1 MNVSTRLVYPARTA
15 RRHAAPAA
23 AVIVALLGPALLATA
38 CAGSRGGHVAQLD
51 TTATKSSTS
60 AGPQAASARQNGGL
74 AFSRCMR
81 SHGVSQFPDPDSSGA
96 IPKVTLQQL
105 GIGGSQFQ
113 AAQSACAYLL
123 QSSDTEVRQTLSGML
138 DFARC
143 MRSHG
148 VDNWPDPTTDSDG
161 QAVFDLHGRINPDT
175 PQMDTKS
182 GRCAHLLHPTPGE
195 NGTVLCNGIGEAGC
209 HHYG

>member
-1 MNVSTRLVYPARTA
+1 MKVSTRLVYEARTA
-15 RRHAAPAA
+15 RRHAAPTA
-23 AVIVALLGPALLATA
+23 AVIAALLAPALLATA
-38 CAGSRGGHVAQLD
+38 CAGSPHSHIAELGTTIAQSG
-51 TTATKSSTS
+51 TPTNT
-60 AGPQAASARQNGGL
+60 PAASARQNGGL

-105 GIGGSQFQ
+105 GVGSSPFQ
-113 AAQSACAYLL
+113 AARSACGHLL
-123 QSSDTEVRQTLSGML
+123 QPSDIQVQQTLSGML

-148 VDNWPDPTTDSDG
+148 VRNWPDPTTDSDG
-161 QAVFDLHGRINPDT
+161 QVVFDLRGRINPDT

-182 GRCAHLLHPTPGE
+182 GRCSHLLHPAPGQ
-195 NGTVLCNGIGEAGC
+195 NGTVLCNGIGEVGC

>member
-1 MNVSTRLVYPARTA
+1 MKVSTRFVYEARTG
-15 RRHAAPAA
+15 RRHAAPTA
-23 AVIVALLGPALLATA
+23 AVIAALLAPALLATA
-38 CAGSRGGHVAQLD
+38 CAGSPRSHIAELGT
-51 TTATKSSTS
+51 TTAHSGTSTNT
-60 AGPQAASARQNGGL
+60 PAASARQNGGL

-105 GIGGSQFQ
+105 GVGSSPFQ
-113 AAQSACAYLL
+113 AARSACGHLL
-123 QSSDTEVRQTLSGML
+123 QPSDTQVQQTLSGML

-148 VDNWPDPTTDSDG
+148 VRNWPDPTTDSDG
-161 QAVFDLHGRINPDT
+161 QVVFDLRGRINPDT

-182 GRCAHLLHPTPGE
+182 GRCSHLLHPAPGQ

>member
-1 MNVSTRLVYPARTA
+1 MSSPPDVAVVI
-15 RRHAAPAA
+15 A
-23 AVIVALLGPALLATA
+23 AVVGLTLLAA
-38 CAGSRGGHVAQLD
+38 GCAGSPSSHVAQIG
-51 TTATKSSTS
+51 TTATRSSTS
-60 AGPQAASARQNGGL
+60 GHSPAGSARENGGL

-96 IPKVTLQQL
+96 IPKVTMEQL
-105 GIGGSQFQ
+105 GVSGSRFQ
-113 AAQSACAYLL
+113 AAQSACAHLL
-123 QSSDTEVRQTLSGML
+123 QSTTTQVQQTLSGML

-148 VDNWPDPTTDSDG
+148 VRNWPDPTTDNTG
-161 QAVFDLHGRINPDT
+161 QAVFDLRGQINPDT
-175 PQMDTKS
+175 PQMDAKS
-182 GRCAHLLHPTPGE
+182 GRCSRLLHPAPGQ

>member
-1 MNVSTRLVYPARTA
+1 MKVSTRLVRRARSA
-15 RRHAAPAA
+15 WRPAAPTA
-23 AVIVALLGPALLATA
+23 AVIAAVVGLALLAAA
-38 CAGSRGGHVAQLD
+38 CAGSPGSHVAQLG
-51 TTATKSSTS
+51 TTGTQSSTS
-60 AGPQAASARQNGGL
+60 SNSPAAPARQNGGL

-96 IPKVTLQQL
+96 IPKVRLQQL
-105 GIGGSQFQ
+105 GVSSSQFQ
-113 AAQSACAYLL
+113 AAQTACASLL
-123 QSSDTEVRQTLSGML
+123 QPSHAQVQQTLSGML

-148 VDNWPDPTTDSDG
+148 VHAWPDPRTDSDG

-182 GRCAHLLHPTPGE
+182 GRCSHLLHPAPGE

>member
-1 MNVSTRLVYPARTA
+1 MSSSWRL
-15 RRHAAPAA
+15 AAPTGAIIA
-23 AVIVALLGPALLATA
+23 AVAGLALLAAA
-38 CAGSRGGHVAQLD
+38 CAGSRGSHVAQLG
-51 TTATKSSTS
+51 TTTTQSIST
-60 AGPQAASARQNGGL
+60 GQPAASARQNGGL
-74 AFSRCMR
+74 AFSHCIR

-105 GIGGSQFQ
+105 GVGSSQFQ
-113 AAQSACAYLL
+113 AAQSACVSLL
-123 QSSDTEVRQTLSGML
+123 QPSNAQVQQTLSGML

-148 VDNWPDPTTDSDG
+148 VHSWPDPSTDSDG
-161 QAVFDLHGRINPDT
+161 QAAFDLHGRINPDT

-182 GRCAHLLHPTPGE
+182 GLCAHLLHPAPGQD
-195 NGTVLCNGIGEAGC
+195 GTVLCNGIGEAGC

>member
-1 MNVSTRLVYPARTA
+1 MSSAWRL
-15 RRHAAPAA
+15 AAPTAAIIAA
-23 AVIVALLGPALLATA
+23 AAGLALLAAA
-38 CAGSRGGHVAQLD
+38 CAGSRGSHVAQLG
-51 TTATKSSTS
+51 TTTTQNIST
-60 AGPQAASARQNGGL
+60 GQRAASARQNGAL
-74 AFSRCMR
+74 AFSHCMR

-105 GIGGSQFQ
+105 RVGSSQFQ
-113 AAQSACAYLL
+113 AAQSACVSLL
-123 QSSDTEVRQTLSGML
+123 QPSNAQVQQTLSGML

-148 VDNWPDPTTDSDG
+148 VHSWPDPRTDSDG
-161 QAVFDLHGRINPDT
+161 QAAFDLHGRINPDT

-182 GRCAHLLHPTPGE
+182 GLCAHLLHPVPGQD
-195 NGTVLCNGIGEAGC
+195 GTVLCNGIGEAGC

>member
-1 MNVSTRLVYPARTA
+1 MKVSTRLVRRARSA
-15 RRHAAPAA
+15 WRPAAPTA
-23 AVIVALLGPALLATA
+23 AVIAAVVGLALLAAA
-38 CAGSRGGHVAQLD
+38 CAGSPGSHVAQLG
-51 TTATKSSTS
+51 TTATQSTS
-60 AGPQAASARQNGGL
+60 TNTPAASARQNGGL

-81 SHGVSQFPDPDSSGA
+81 SHGASQFPDPDSSGA
-96 IPKVTLQQL
+96 IPKVSLQQL
-105 GIGGSQFQ
+105 GVSSSQFQ
-113 AAQSACAYLL
+113 AAQTACASLL
-123 QSSDTEVRQTLSGML
+123 QPTNTQVQQTLSGML

-148 VDNWPDPTTDSDG
+148 VRNWPDPSTDSDG
-161 QAVFDLHGRINPDT
+161 QAVFDLHGRISPDT

-182 GRCAHLLHPTPGE
+182 GRCSHLLHSAPGQ

>member
-1 MNVSTRLVYPARTA
+1 MSSAWRL
-15 RRHAAPAA
+15 AAPTAPVIAA
-23 AVIVALLGPALLATA
+23 AAGLALLASA
-38 CAGSRGGHVAQLD
+38 CADSRGSHVAQLG
-51 TTATKSSTS
+51 TTTTQSIST
-60 AGPQAASARQNGGL
+60 GRPAASARQNGGL
-74 AFSRCMR
+74 AFSHCMR

-105 GIGGSQFQ
+105 GVGSSQFQ
-113 AAQSACAYLL
+113 AAQSACVSLL
-123 QSSDTEVRQTLSGML
+123 HPSNAQVRETLSGML

-148 VDNWPDPTTDSDG
+148 VHSWPDPSTDSDG
-161 QAVFDLHGRINPDT
+161 RAVFDLHGRINPDT

-182 GRCAHLLHPTPGE
+182 GLCARLLHPAPGQ

>member
-1 MNVSTRLVYPARTA
+1 MKVSTHLVYRARA
-15 RRHAAPAA
+15 AWRHAAPTP
-23 AVIVALLGPALLATA
+23 AVIAALVGPALLLTA
-38 CAGSRGGHVAQLD
+38 CAGSPGSHVAQLG
-51 TTATKSSTS
+51 TTATQSSS
-60 AGPQAASARQNGGL
+60 AGPPAASARQNGAL

-81 SHGVSQFPDPDSSGA
+81 SHGVSQFPDPGSSGA

-105 GIGGSQFQ
+105 GVGSSQFQ
-113 AAQSACAYLL
+113 AAQTACVSLL
-123 QSSDTEVRQTLSGML
+123 EPTNTQVQQTLSGML

-148 VDNWPDPTTDSDG
+148 VHNWPDPTTDSDG
-161 QAVFDLHGRINPDT
+161 QAVFDLRGRVKPDT

-182 GRCAHLLHPTPGE
+182 GRCAHLLHPAPGQD
-195 NGTVLCNGIGEAGC
+195 GTVLCNGIGEAGC

>member
-1 MNVSTRLVYPARTA
+1 MKAV
-15 RRHAAPAA
+15 AAISAA
-23 AVIVALLGPALLATA
+23 GVILLSTA
-38 CAGSRGGHVAQLD
+38 CSGSPGSHVAQLG
-51 TTATKSSTS
+51 TTTTQSGTSTNT
-60 AGPQAASARQNGGL
+60 AAASARQNGGL

-105 GIGGSQFQ
+105 GVGSSQFQ
-113 AAQSACAYLL
+113 GAQSACAYLL
-123 QSSDTEVRQTLSGML
+123 KPSDIQVQQTLSGML

-148 VDNWPDPTTDSDG
+148 VPNWPDPATDSDG
-161 QAVFDLHGRINPDT
+161 QAVFDLRSRINPDT

-182 GRCAHLLHPTPGE
+182 GRCAHLLHPAPGQD
-195 NGTVLCNGIGEAGC
+195 GTVLCDGIGEAGC

>member
-1 MNVSTRLVYPARTA
+1 MRTTVASVVTVGLVL
-15 RRHAAPAA
+15 PAA
-23 AVIVALLGPALLATA
+23 A
-38 CAGSRGGHVAQLD
+38 CSGSPGSHVAQLG
-51 TTATKSSTS
+51 TTATQSSTN
-60 AGPQAASARQNGGL
+60 AQAASARHNGGL

-81 SHGVSQFPDPDSSGA
+81 SHGVPQFPDPDSSGA
-96 IPKVTLQQL
+96 IPKVSVQQL
-105 GIGGSQFQ
+105 GVSSSQFQ
-113 AAQSACAYLL
+113 AAQSACASLL
-123 QSSDTEVRQTLSGML
+123 QPSNTQVQQTLIGML

-148 VDNWPDPTTDSDG
+148 VHSWPDPTTDSDG
-161 QAVFDLHGRINPDT
+161 QAAFDLHGRINPDT

-182 GRCAHLLHPTPGE
+182 GRCSHLLHPAPGQ

>member
-1 MNVSTRLVYPARTA
+1 MNVSTRLVYPARTV

-23 AVIVALLGPALLATA
+23 AVIAALLGPALLATA
-38 CAGSRGGHVAQLD
+38 CAASPGSHVAQLD

-105 GIGGSQFQ
+105 GIGSSQFQ

-123 QSSDTEVRQTLSGML
+123 LSSDTEVRQTLSGML

-161 QAVFDLHGRINPDT
+161 QAVFDLHGRINPDSR
-175 PQMDTKS
+175 QMDTKS
-182 GRCAHLLHPTPGE
+182 GRCAHLLHPAPAE